1 MSTNPFYILN
11 SDNEDSS
18 SEDEI
23 NENISEI
30 NENISEINENKYIVL
45 KNENEMNDLNN
56 SNITRENNIF
66 TKNNNFDLYKNIFI
80 SDNLLDKKNDIN
92 DINNIITKYKEVN
105 NNNNNK
111 KKILCYNILNKGS
124 CSYGNKCVYAHSIE
138 EQNINNNLLDAYNII
153 KNNFSLENIDIIN
166 NKKLFN
172 ALLHITKL
180 CNLCIKGI
188 CPGGLNCKFGTCSK
202 KYQVCK
208 CDLLNGNCPNKKSY
222 CKLIHLTDRGLIP
235 YNIQKNRYYKNNN
248 DSINNNYFLNKK
260 LLTKESIKTIKYTNN
275 IDKYS
280 MSDDDSSIDTDTDT
294 YTYNETINH
303 LYHESIFKC

>member
-1 MSTNPFYILN
+1 MSKNAFYILN
-11 SDNEDSS
+11 SDNENSS
-18 SEDEI
+18 SEDE
-23 NENISEI
+23 NISAED
-30 NENISEINENKYIVL
+30 ENISEINENKYIAL
-45 KNENEMNDLNN
+45 KNENDINDLNN
-56 SNITRENNIF
+56 PNITRENDNS
-66 TKNNNFDLYKNIFI
+66 TNNNHFDLYKNIFI

-105 NNNNNK
+105 NNNNNNK

-124 CSYGNKCVYAHSIE
+124 CSYGSKCVYAHSIE

-180 CNLCIKGI
+180 CTLCIKGI

-208 CDLLNGNCPNKKSY
+208 YDLLNGNCPDKESY
-222 CKLIHLTDRGLIP
+222 CKLIHLTDRCLIP
-235 YNIQKNRYYKNNN
+235 YNIQKNRYYNKNNN
-248 DSINNNYFLNKK
+248 ESTNNNYFLNKK
-260 LLTKESIKTIKYTNN
+260 LLTTESIKTIKYTNN

-294 YTYNETINH
+294 DTYNENINH